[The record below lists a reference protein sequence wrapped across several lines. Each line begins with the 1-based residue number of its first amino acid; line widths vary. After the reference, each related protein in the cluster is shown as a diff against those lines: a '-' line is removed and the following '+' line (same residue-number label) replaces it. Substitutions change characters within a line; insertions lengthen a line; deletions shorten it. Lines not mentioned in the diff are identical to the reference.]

1 MGADDMLAGPE
12 RQPFLLGDDPNLAI
26 DDLSARLAQAEERYQ
41 AAEHDLELL
50 QRLVWAV
57 TEELDG
63 HGHWVL
69 EDGGVYVEVSEEQAD
84 AINRALDA
92 CS

>member
-1 MGADDMLAGPE
+1 MLAGPE
-12 RQPFLLGDDPNLAI
+12 RQPFLLGDEPNLAI
-26 DDLSARLAQAEERYQ
+26 DDLSRRLAEAEDRYQ
-41 AAEHDLELL
+41 AAEHDLGLL
-50 QRLVWAV
+50 HHLVWSV
-57 TEELDG
+57 TEALDG

-69 EDGGVYVEVSEEQAD
+69 EGGAYVAVTEEQAD